1 MDINA
6 VFNKLFNNPGMMAQ
20 RAGWTGLFFVTL
32 DDCDAGCACDDAQE
46 DCEGTFVLNDMNGGM
61 EPYEPS
67 LEDQLS
73 DDWICHA

>member
-20 RAGWTGLFFVTL
+20 RAGWKGLFVTH
-32 DDCDAGCACDDAQE
+32 DCCDSGCACDDAQE

-61 EPYEPS
+61 EPYEPT
-67 LEDQLS
+67 LEDQLC